1 MKQMPYKYRL
11 AIALMH
17 CVMRFMDK
25 IYEGNDDWWGDAPW
39 LDIQQN

>member
-1 MKQMPYKYRL
+1 MKMPYKYRL

-39 LDIQQN
+39 LDIQ

>member
-1 MKQMPYKYRL
+1 MPYKYRL

-39 LDIQQN
+39 LDIQ

>member
-1 MKQMPYKYRL
+1 MNQMQYKYRL

-17 CVMRFMDK
+17 FIMRFMDK

-39 LDIQQN
+39 LDIQ